1 MHELSVTQ
9 QIIRIAKEEA
19 EKHKVNKVLE
29 IRIEVGE
36 LTGLIPGCIQDYF
49 DIASKGTAVEGA
61 KLIIN
66 KVPVAVRCSSCGSE
80 NEIDKSKGYGCPIC
94 GHSDIKI
101 IRGNEFLI
109 QSLEVE

>member
-1 MHELSVTQ
+1 MHELPVTQ
-9 QIIRIAKEEA
+9 SIIRIAREEA

-29 IRIEVGE
+29 IRIAVGE
-36 LTGLIPGCIQDYF
+36 LTGLMPNCIQHYF
-49 DIASKGTAVEGA
+49 DIASRGTVVEGA

-66 KVPVAVRCSSCGSE
+66 KVPVAVRCNNCNSE
-80 NEIDKSKGYGCPIC
+80 SEIDKSKSYGCPVC